1 MKSVILEYVSIKVSQ
16 NKKWFVSIIVQLFL
30 WLDFQQSITKL
41 PWQLPFTEKTLCQ
54 MTACKKVFF
63 GKVLENYCIM
73 QAADALSHF
82 EQKWVNFCENLIISE
97 NSILIKFLEKYF
109 LSTV

>member
-1 MKSVILEYVSIKVSQ
+1 MVCKYNST
-16 NKKWFVSIIVQLFL
+16 IIS

-63 GKVLENYCIM
+63 GKILENYCIM
-73 QAADALSHF
+73 
-82 EQKWVNFCENLIISE
+82 
-97 NSILIKFLEKYF
+97 
-109 LSTV
+109 